1 MNRGDGN
8 RNRKKRRR
16 PRSSTGTAGRHR
28 LLQAQLRTAGAG
40 RRCMQRQ
47 RTGGGRR
54 RGGSAL
60 LPGRLGA
67 GGRPAQ
73 YRAHARGSCAQG
85 AEAAPTRR
93 KRWGQGRRRLQM
105 QKKRG
110 AGDRGLGCLYRGVEG
125 ILGLRVKKNGGTRP
139 TRIGLRRR
147 KKKRNGPDR
156 WFGPKRFFSIFFF
169 FCKKIQQIRFEF

>member
-1 MNRGDGN
+1 MALEAA
-8 RNRKKRRR
+8 
-16 PRSSTGTAGRHR
+16 AG
-28 LLQAQLRTAGAG
+28 G
-40 RRCMQRQ
+40 RCMQRQ

-85 AEAAPTRR
+85 AEAAPRRR

-105 QKKRG
+105 QKKR
-110 AGDRGLGCLYRGVEG
+110 AVGDRGLGSLYRGGEG

-139 TRIGLRRR
+139 ARIGLRRKKR
-147 KKKRNGPDR
+147 KKRNGPDC

>member
-8 RNRKKRRR
+8 RNRKEQQIGDQPGTPLVRCLVLEAKILNLRGKKTHGGSTGAEHRGQR
-16 PRSSTGTAGRHR
+16 SMQHSAAGSADGAGGSSTGG
-28 LLQAQLRTAGAG
+28 G
-40 RRCMQRQ
+40 RCMQRQ

-54 RGGSAL
+54 RGAE
-60 LPGRLGA
+60 PCCLGA

-85 AEAAPTRR
+85 AEAAPRRR

-110 AGDRGLGCLYRGVEG
+110 AGDRGAGVF
-125 ILGLRVKKNGGTRP
+125 I
-139 TRIGLRRR
+139 
-147 KKKRNGPDR
+147 
-156 WFGPKRFFSIFFF
+156 
-169 FCKKIQQIRFEF
+169 